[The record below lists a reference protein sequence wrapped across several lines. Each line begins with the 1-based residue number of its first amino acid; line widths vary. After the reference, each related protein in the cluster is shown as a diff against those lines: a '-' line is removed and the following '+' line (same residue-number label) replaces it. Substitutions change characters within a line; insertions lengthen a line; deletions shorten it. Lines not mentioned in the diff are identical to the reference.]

1 MKQFLNFKYF
11 KLNRSG
17 FFLPLLFVLAL
28 FPGCTEDLADPPEI
42 RVFVDNVETK
52 EASVTG
58 GQNVEYRFEINANTT
73 IADLKII
80 IFDVL
85 TPSVKTPKQTLVAGL
100 TNKLNE
106 VVTGTMVA
114 RVDTEIMLIVKDID
128 GNEVSDSF
136 LLTVE

>member
-28 FPGCTEDLADPPEI
+28 FSGCTEDLADPPEI

>member
-17 FFLPLLFVLAL
+17 FFLPLLFVFAL
-28 FPGCTEDLADPPEI
+28 FSGCTEDLADPPEI

-58 GQNVEYRFEINANTT
+58 GQNVEYRFEISANTT

-80 IFDVL
+80 LFDVL

-100 TNKLNE
+100 TNELNE
-106 VVTGTMVA
+106 VVRGTMVA
-114 RVDTEIMLIVKDID
+114 RVDTEVMLIVKDVD
-128 GNEVSDSF
+128 GNEVSESF